1 MGDNTARSYICV
13 YIYKIYFIYLQL
25 MHLLLVQ
32 FGQLS
37 FLRLILLPENLLLKL
52 MMLL

>member
-1 MGDNTARSYICV
+1 MYMYM
-13 YIYKIYFIYLQL
+13 YIYKDEIYFAYLQL